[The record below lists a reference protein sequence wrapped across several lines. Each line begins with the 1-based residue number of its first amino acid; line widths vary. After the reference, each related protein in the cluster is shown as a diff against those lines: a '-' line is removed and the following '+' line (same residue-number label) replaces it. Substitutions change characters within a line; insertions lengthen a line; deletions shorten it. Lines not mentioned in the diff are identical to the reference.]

1 MDTQPYQCDLLS
13 LCPFTVQAAQV
24 PAGDMALCGIF
35 LGGEEREYLAG
46 APDYTCP
53 WQWQLGCHCRAGV
66 VFSCQAAASPFAPDD
81 FQSCGLKQ
89 EGRTALA
96 EK

>member
-24 PAGDMALCGIF
+24 PAGEVAFPLA
-35 LGGEEREYLAG
+35 GEERELLTG
-46 APDYTCP
+46 APDHTCP

-66 VFSCQAAASPFAPDD
+66 VFCCRAADSPLPQMIFI
-81 FQSCGLKQ
+81 QLCGLKQ
-89 EGRTALA
+89 EGRTALV